1 MVRPLLAAR
10 AVVVAGALVTVG
22 SIAVLEA
29 GALDEAVSSSTTS
42 VRPGDAPGEA
52 VVSYGDAEVLGPP
65 LQLEEPPAVLGVQVE
80 RPDEEAASAGLDPLA
95 RTGTALPA
103 LGVLGLALVG
113 TGVVLCRRA
122 QVVPAVDGSVL
133 TIRWVEATRPA
144 GTGLTI
150 RFLPSG

>member
-10 AVVVAGALVTVG
+10 AVAVAGALVTVG
-22 SIAVLEA
+22 SVAVLEA

-42 VRPGDAPGEA
+42 VRPGDAPGES

-80 RPDEEAASAGLDPLA
+80 RPDEAASSGLDPLA

-122 QVVPAVDGSVL
+122 QAVPAVDGSVL